1 MDADVRRI
9 AFKSTPC
16 RVRRKSTR
24 DPRRSRRG
32 RTVDAFC
39 AMKVCDVGRHAR
51 VPRNTFLHHH
61 HHRRARA
68 RTVGI
73 RRRRESRDDEKR
85 AIAQAR

>member
-1 MDADVRRI
+1 
-9 AFKSTPC
+9 
-16 RVRRKSTR
+16 
-24 DPRRSRRG
+24 
-32 RTVDAFC
+32 
-39 AMKVCDVGRHAR
+39 MKVCDVGRHAR
-51 VPRNTFLHHH
+51 VPRNTFLHHHH